1 LIKATNFINPTGME
15 DTGIVNKILEE
26 IDDEE
31 VSAESYEERNKI
43 DPGLFFH
50 QFTTLFKRSVICISR
65 DTVN

>member
-1 LIKATNFINPTGME
+1 ME
-15 DTGIVNKILEE
+15 DTGIVNKIFEE

-31 VSAESYEERNKI
+31 VSTESFEERNKI